1 MEIKASQFSKVM
13 LSVSQALKDPNTG
26 VGAALFNAGL
36 IAASDM
42 EQRVFQRGET
52 ITGEQLYYLSDRYK
66 SKREKFGRQV
76 DYKDFYFSG
85 NLFNSLTFIETS
97 NQRVVYGFSSPDTAE
112 VAWGVT
118 DQIGLKTSDVFG
130 LSIKEREFA
139 KEQFIKGVSA
149 IINKA
154 VKGNS
159 SGIRK
164 MQEPRK
170 SPVKPYQKKTK

>member
-1 MEIKASQFSKVM
+1 MTAVA
-13 LSVSQALKDPNTG
+13 QALKDPNTG
-26 VGAALFNAGL
+26 VSAALFNAGV

-52 ITGEQLYYLSDRYK
+52 TTGEQLYYLSDRYK
-66 SKREKFGRQV
+66 KKRQKFGRQI

-85 NLFNSLTFIETS
+85 NLFNSLTFIETNS
-97 NQRVVYGFSSPDTAE
+97 RRVVYGFSSADTAE
-112 VAWGVT
+112 VAFGVT
-118 DQIGLKTSDVFG
+118 DQIGLRTSDVFG
-130 LSIKEREFA
+130 LSQKETEFA
-139 KEQFIKGVSA
+139 KEQFVKGVST

-154 VKGNS
+154 VKGNF

-170 SPVKPYQKKTK
+170 TPVK